1 MNIDKQVVKSFGI
14 LLIFPM
20 IFIWENFNSTSSR
33 IVVIAAFLIT
43 IFLGSKNNK
52 KDKEIRKTFLKKA
65 SSTQKTTYYALFFLV
80 LSIVFL
86 FFWLQKKYPFREIL
100 ENYNRYSSSSTEYS
114 AVILIELALPIVSV
128 LLSIIMN
135 KLLNDVLSKNNYR

>member
-43 IFLGSKNNK
+43 IFLGNNK
-52 KDKEIRKTFLKKA
+52 KDIEIRKTFLKKA
-65 SSTQKTTYYALFFLV
+65 SSTQKTTYYVLFFLV

-86 FFWLQKKYPFREIL
+86 FFWLQKKYPFREIQ
-100 ENYNRYSSSSTEYS
+100 ENYNRYSSTEYS

-135 KLLNDVLSKNNYR
+135 KLLNDVLSKNNYH